1 MLWCYLYEAKVEMYT
16 NHKSLKYVFTQPD
29 LNLRQRWWIEFVTD
43 YYVVIAYHTGKD
55 LAVHALI
62 QRLTDFAI
70 EHEEKSLDRI
80 LGTLDLNVLTID
92 QKSLGLE
99 AVDYVD
105 LVAIIE
111 HAQRGDELLNLMV
124 HNIKTEYQFI
134 GNGKIVMKA
143 KVTVLDIWELIDEI
157 LKKTHESKL
166 SIHLDRTKML
176 EMWKDTII
184 GRTWKSVNAKGIFFI
199 KLTHKEKT

>member
-1 MLWCYLYEAKVEMYT
+1 M
-16 NHKSLKYVFTQPD
+16 
-29 LNLRQRWWIEFVTD
+29 TD

-143 KVTVLDIWELIDEI
+143 KVTVLDI
-157 LKKTHESKL
+157 
-166 SIHLDRTKML
+166 
-176 EMWKDTII
+176 
-184 GRTWKSVNAKGIFFI
+184 
-199 KLTHKEKT
+199 